1 MSGAVQQTIDQLS
14 GLLRLVRRGRWT
26 CLAIAWAVAVLG
38 CLVVVLLPS
47 RYESTARIYAD
58 TDGMLGPLLKGI
70 TVETDLSRQLD
81 VMQRTILS
89 RPNLERVIDR
99 AGLASRAP
107 DAVARERLV
116 ADLKAGIRVTS
127 QGWNLFTVAYR
138 DRDPAAAQRV
148 VGALLEIF
156 VATNLGVSRE
166 ELAVARR
173 FIDEQI
179 AVQGRALDEAE
190 RRLAEFQK
198 RHAGTLPGEQGYF
211 ASLQEVRRQIAE
223 IRRELDGARAEQAA
237 LQRQLAGVPP
247 TISAARAAVGGVGDG
262 RRIGEEL
269 AALRRRLV
277 ELKARFTDRHPDVLA
292 TEEAIAA
299 LEGRAARAGD
309 GTAAATVSNP
319 VYEQIRLR
327 IAQKEA
333 EIANHESRLAR
344 AEAELARLEAQGRT
358 MPEAEAELK
367 RLMRD
372 YEVIKRNY
380 DELLERREAARIAEE
395 VDSRTDRVSFRV
407 VEPPTAPLVPASPPR
422 LLLLAAVPLL
432 AGAAG
437 TGAVMLRGLVIDP
450 FDSVRKLQRTYPLK
464 VLGAVSE
471 VVTPQVRAR
480 RRLGNMLFA
489 AATGLLFLFVVGV
502 AVAERLQ
509 LTKPLRTLVAGQLG
523 GTGGA

>member
-1 MSGAVQQTIDQLS
+1 
-14 GLLRLVRRGRWT
+14 LV
-26 CLAIAWAVAVLG
+26 VVG

-47 RYESTARIYAD
+47 RYESTARIFAD

-70 TVETDLSRQLD
+70 TVETDPSRQLD

-99 AGLASRAP
+99 AGIADRAP
-107 DAVARERLV
+107 DPIARERLI
-116 ADLKAGIRVTS
+116 AELKAGIRVTS

-138 DRDPAAAQRV
+138 DRDAAAAQRV
-148 VGALLEIF
+148 VAALLEIF

-166 ELAVARR
+166 QLAVARR

-198 RHAGTLPGEQGYF
+198 RNAGTLPGQQGYF
-211 ASLQEVRRQIAE
+211 ATLQEVRRQIAE
-223 IRRELDGARAEQAA
+223 TQRELDAARAEQTA
-237 LQRQLAGVPP
+237 LQRQLASLPP
-247 TISAARAAVGGVGDG
+247 TVSAARAAASGTGEG
-262 RRIGEEL
+262 RRIADEL

-277 ELKARFTDRHPDVLA
+277 ELRSRFTDRHPDVLA

-299 LEGRAARAGD
+299 LEGRAGAAGE
-309 GTAAATVSNP
+309 GSIAATVSNP
-319 VYEQIRLR
+319 VYEQIRVR

-333 EIANHESRLAR
+333 EIANFETRLAR
-344 AEAELARLEAQGRT
+344 AEAQLARLEAQART
-358 MPEAEAELK
+358 MPETEAELK

-407 VEPPTAPLVPASPPR
+407 VEPPTVPLVPASPPR
-422 LLLLAAVPLL
+422 LLMLAAVPWL
-432 AGAAG
+432 AAAAG
-437 TGAVMLRGLVIDP
+437 VGAVTLRGFALDP
-450 FDSVRKLQRTYPLK
+450 FDSVRKLQRTYPLR

-471 VVTPQVRAR
+471 VETPSLRVR
-480 RRLGNMLFA
+480 RRRADAMFA
-489 AATGLLFLFVVGV
+489 AAVGLLLATVVAV

-509 LTKPLRTLVAGQLG
+509 LTAPLRTLVAERLMGS
-523 GTGGA
+523 GAT

>member
-1 MSGAVQQTIDQLS
+1 MQETLDQLL

-26 CLAIAWAVAVLG
+26 CLAIAWVVAVIG

-47 RYESTARIYAD
+47 RYESTARIFAD

-70 TVETDLSRQLD
+70 TVETDLTRQLD

-89 RPNLERVIDR
+89 RPNLERVVDR
-99 AGLASRAP
+99 AGLAARAP
-107 DAVARERLV
+107 DAIARERLV

-138 DRDPAAAQRV
+138 DPDPAAAQRV
-148 VGALLEIF
+148 VAALLEIF
-156 VATNLGVSRE
+156 VATNLGVGRE
-166 ELAVARR
+166 ELEVARR

-198 RHAGTLPGEQGYF
+198 RNAGTLPGEQGYF
-211 ASLQEVRRQIAE
+211 ATVQEVRRQIAE
-223 IRRELDGARAEQAA
+223 TQRELDAARAEQAA
-237 LQRQLAGVPP
+237 LQRQLASVPP
-247 TISAARAAVGGVGDG
+247 TVSAARAAAAGTGAG
-262 RRIGEEL
+262 RAVADEL

-277 ELKARFTDRHPDVLA
+277 ELRARFTDRHPDVVA

-299 LEGRAARAGD
+299 LEGRARGATDA
-309 GTAAATVSNP
+309 TVAATVSNP
-319 VYEQIRLR
+319 VYEQIRVR

-344 AEAELARLEAQGRT
+344 AEAELARLEAQART
-358 MPEAEAELK
+358 MPETEAELK

-380 DELLERREAARIAEE
+380 DELLARREAARIAQE
-395 VDSRTDRVSFRV
+395 VDTRTDRVSFRV
-407 VEPPTAPLVPASPPR
+407 VEPPTTPLVPASPPR

-432 AGAAG
+432 AGSAG
-437 TGAVMLRGLVIDP
+437 VGVVMLRGLARDP
-450 FDSVRKLQRTYPLK
+450 FDGVRKLQRTYPLR

-471 VVTPQVRAR
+471 VVTPEVRVR
-480 RRLGNMLFA
+480 RRLNDAVFA
-489 AATGLLFLFVVGV
+489 AATGLLLVLVVGV

-509 LTKPLRTLVAGQLG
+509 LTAPLRSLVSERLIGS
-523 GTGGA
+523 GTT

>member
-1 MSGAVQQTIDQLS
+1 VQQTLEQLQDF
-14 GLLRLVRRGRWT
+14 LRLAWRGRWT
-26 CLAIAWAVAVLG
+26 CLAVAWAVALLA
-38 CLVVVLLPS
+38 CLVIVLLPS

-58 TDGMLGPLLKGI
+58 TDGMLGPLLRGI
-70 TVETDLSRQLD
+70 TVETDLTRQLD

-99 AGLASRAP
+99 SGLASRAP
-107 DAVARERLV
+107 DPIARERLI
-116 ADLKAGIRVTS
+116 AELRSGIRVTS

-148 VGALLEIF
+148 VAALLEIF

-166 ELAVARR
+166 ELEVARR

-179 AVQGRALDEAE
+179 AIQGRALDEAE
-190 RRLAEFQK
+190 RKLADFQK
-198 RHAGTLPGEQGYF
+198 RYAGTLPGEQGYF
-211 ASLQEVRRQIAE
+211 ASLLDARRQIAE
-223 IRRELDGARAEQAA
+223 IRRDLDGARAEQAA

-247 TISAARAAVGGVGDG
+247 TVSAARAAASGLGEG
-262 RRIGEEL
+262 RRIADEL
-269 AALRRRLV
+269 ALLRRRLV
-277 ELKARFTDRHPDVLA
+277 ELKARYTDRHPDVLA

-299 LEGRAARAGD
+299 LEGRAAGAGD
-309 GTAAATVSNP
+309 GTVATTVSNP
-319 VYEQIRLR
+319 VYEQIRVQ

-358 MPEAEAELK
+358 MPETEAELK
-367 RLMRD
+367 RLTRD

-380 DELLERREAARIAEE
+380 DELLARREAARIAQE
-395 VDSRTDRVSFRV
+395 VDARTDRVSFRV

-422 LLLLAAVPLL
+422 LLMLAAVPVL

-437 TGAVMLRGLVIDP
+437 VGTVMLRGLVLDP
-450 FDSVRKLQRTYPLK
+450 FGSVRKLQRAYPLK

-471 VVTPQVRAR
+471 VVTPDVRAR
-480 RRLGNMLFA
+480 RRLNDAVFA
-489 AATGLLFLFVVGV
+489 AATGLLFALVVGV

-509 LTKPLRTLVAGQLG
+509 LVAPLRTLLVQQLA
-523 GTGGA
+523 GTGGTRA